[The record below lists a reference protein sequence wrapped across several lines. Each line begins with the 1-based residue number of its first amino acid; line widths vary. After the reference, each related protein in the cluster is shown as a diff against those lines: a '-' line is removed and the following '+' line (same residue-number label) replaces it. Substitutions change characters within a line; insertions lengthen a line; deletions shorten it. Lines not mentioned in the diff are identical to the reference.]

1 MYKKITATA
10 KEVVTNVKDG
20 AKTVEVPQKYIE
32 VELRGFGEDHVL
44 DPSLFKYNE
53 DIAQILEVF
62 SRFFGRPLADL
73 SSATEMLSL
82 NAAKVF
88 AESQTTSDNL
98 LLVADWIREI
108 NDDLQNQVTI
118 FASLGKVLVDH
129 QLAIDTMAKSVA
141 TSFSDSNLATDIVA
155 SAFQTSKQDT
165 SATSDSITFL
175 SDFRPVIQDWVHM
188 TDDVLSEI
196 EGDRTKVVAELRT
209 FGEELSSTLKK
220 FVPDDAWSTN
230 DITIKS
236 AGVSLKDFFGVPD
249 VLRKS
254 LAASK
259 ADAAVMSEA
268 GTANLQ
274 NYMSA
279 SYVDVGYVGF
289 NYTL

>member
-1 MYKKITATA
+1 MSKKITVIA
-10 KEVVTNVKDG
+10 KEVVTDVKDG
-20 AKTVEVPQKYIE
+20 SKTVEVPQRYIE

-53 DIAQILEVF
+53 DSTQILEVF
-62 SRFFGRPLADL
+62 SRFFGRPIAEL
-73 SSATEMLSL
+73 SSATEMFSL

-88 AESQTTSDNL
+88 TEAQTASDNL
-98 LLVADWIREI
+98 LLITDWIREI
-108 NDDLQNQVTI
+108 NDGLQNQVTI
-118 FASLGKVLVDH
+118 FVSFGKVLTDH

-141 TSFSDSNLATDIVA
+141 TGFSDSNIATDIVT
-155 SAFQTSKQDT
+155 SAFQASKQDT
-165 SATSDSITFL
+165 SATSDSIIL
-175 SDFRPVIQDWVHM
+175 LADFRPVIQDWVHT
-188 TDDVLSEI
+188 TDDVLGI
-196 EGDRTKVVAELRT
+196 NEGDRTKVVAELRT
-209 FGEELSSTLKK
+209 FGEELSSTLDKLTSGD
-220 FVPDDAWSTN
+220 VWSTN
-230 DITIKS
+230 DIAIKS

-259 ADAAVMSEA
+259 ADAAVMSET